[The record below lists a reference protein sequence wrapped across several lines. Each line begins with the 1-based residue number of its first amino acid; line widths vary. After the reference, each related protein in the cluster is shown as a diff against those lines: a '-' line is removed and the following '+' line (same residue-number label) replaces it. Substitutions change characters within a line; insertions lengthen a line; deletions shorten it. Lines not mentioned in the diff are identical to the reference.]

1 LSQGT
6 KSIDEYHK
14 KIKIIMVQD
23 NVVEDRKA
31 TMGRFL
37 NGLNH
42 EIMNIMELQRYVKL
56 MDMVHLTTKV
66 KRQLKHRGSSEPNQL
81 LGSLSP

>member
-1 LSQGT
+1 LSQDT

-14 KIKIIMVQD
+14 KMKIMMVQD

-37 NGLNH
+37 NALNH

-56 MDMVHLTTKV
+56 MDMVYLTTKV
-66 KRQLKHRGSSEPNQL
+66 KRQLKRRGSSEPNQL